1 MNGNPSDYYEVL
13 SMLLRLG
20 YRMKVANHLARLIK
34 EAELK
39 ERKEEKLREVR
50 EGIVELLKKH
60 KLEEYWEE
68 DILGER

>member
-1 MNGNPSDYYEVL
+1 MNGNPSDYYELL

-20 YRMKVANHLARLIK
+20 YKMKVANRLARLIR

-39 ERKEEKLREVR
+39 EKKEEELREVR
-50 EGIVELLKKH
+50 EGIVELLRKH